1 MFEDEEQCY
10 RAVQSRDTRFDGW
23 FFGAVTSTGIYC
35 RPSCPA
41 RVPKRSNMR
50 FYATAAA
57 AQLAGFR
64 ACKRCRPDAS
74 PGSPEWNQRAD
85 LVGRAMRLIADGV
98 VDRDGVAGLARRLNY
113 SERHLHRQLV
123 AEVGAGPIALARAQR
138 AQTARIL
145 IETTELPV
153 SQIAF
158 ASGFASIRQFN
169 DTIRAVFALTP
180 SALRTRAQAAG
191 THDAVADAAATST
204 AAGTISL
211 RLPFRAPLDAG
222 PLLEFFAGRAIPGLE
237 TVDGST
243 YRRTMQ
249 LPFGA
254 ATIAL
259 TPLPDHIACTL
270 ALDDLRDLPAAVQRG
285 RRLLDLD
292 ADPVAVDALLERDPM
307 LAPLVRKHAGLRV
320 PGHIDGFEIIMR
332 AIVGQQVSVAGA
344 RTVLG
349 RLTTALGTPA
359 PQSAG
364 ASDGLTMYFPTAT
377 AIAAAPLEQF
387 PMPKARA
394 ATMQR
399 VATAVADGDL
409 VIDPGVDREELRSRL
424 LAIPGVGPWT
434 VAYVALRALGDPD
447 VFLPTD
453 LGVRHALEHLGSA
466 GDAAAA
472 TARAEAWR
480 PWRSYALLHLWTSL
494 SD

>member
-1 MFEDEEQCY
+1 VFEDEEQCY
-10 RAVQSRDTRFDGW
+10 RAVQSRDRRFDGW

-41 RVPKRSNMR
+41 RTPKRSNMR

-98 VDRDGVAGLARRLNY
+98 VDREGVAGLARQLNF

-169 DTIRAVFALTP
+169 DTIREIFAQTP
-180 SALRTRAQAAG
+180 SGLRARAQS
-191 THDAVADAAATST
+191 AAARSPRRDGPPNPS
-204 AAGTISL
+204 AGTISL
-211 RLPFRAPLDAG
+211 RLPFRAPFDAG
-222 PLLEFFAGRAIPGLE
+222 PLLEFLAVRAVDGIE
-237 TVDGST
+237 HVDGST
-243 YRRTMQ
+243 YRRSMQ
-249 LPFGA
+249 LPVGA
-254 ATIAL
+254 ATVAL
-259 TPLPDHIACTL
+259 TPMPEHIACIL
-270 ALDDLRDLPAAVQRG
+270 RLDDLRDLPAAVQRC

-292 ADPVAVDALLERDPM
+292 ADPVAVVAQLEPDPLLGPH
-307 LAPLVRKHAGLRV
+307 VRKHPGLRV
-320 PGHIDGFEIIMR
+320 PGHVDGFEILVR
-332 AIVGQQVSVAGA
+332 AIVGQQISVAGA

-349 RLTTALGTPA
+349 RVTKALG
-359 PQSAG
+359 
-364 ASDGLTMYFPTAT
+364 ASLTIPDRELTRAFPTPE
-377 AIAAAPLEQF
+377 AIAAAPANAF
-387 PMPKARA
+387 PMPKARS
-394 ATMQR
+394 ATVQR
-399 VATAVADGDL
+399 VAAAVASGDL
-409 VIDPGVDREELRSRL
+409 VIDPGAERTDLEERL

-453 LGVRHALEHLGSA
+453 LGVRHALEHTGVKADARS
-466 GDAAAA
+466 AAALA
-472 TARAEAWR
+472 QSWR
-480 PWRSYALLHLWTSL
+480 PWRSYALMHLWTSL
-494 SD
+494 AD